1 MKERYITMRNSNQ
14 LDLGLLYTLAC
25 DEGLTSPFDHFAMA
39 MSFANIHQ
47 IMDHLDSKFELTKL
61 FGKDGNFIKVINN
74 E

>member
-25 DEGLTSPFDHFAMA
+25 DEGLVAPIEHFAMA
-39 MSFANIHQ
+39 MSFANIQQ
-47 IMDHLDSKFELTKL
+47 ILDHLDSKFELTKL
-61 FGKDGNFIKVINN
+61 FGKNGNFIKVINN

>member
-14 LDLGLLYTLAC
+14 LDIGLLYTLAC
-25 DEGLTSPFDHFAMA
+25 DEGLVAPIEHFAMA
-39 MSFANIHQ
+39 MSFANIQQ
-47 IMDHLDSKFELTKL
+47 ILDYLDSKFELTKL